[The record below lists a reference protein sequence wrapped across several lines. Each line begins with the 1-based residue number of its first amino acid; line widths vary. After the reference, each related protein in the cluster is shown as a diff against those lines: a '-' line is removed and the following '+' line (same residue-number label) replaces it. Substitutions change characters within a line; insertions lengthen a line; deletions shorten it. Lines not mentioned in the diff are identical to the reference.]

1 MVYVGSASDG
11 KFDQELDSVLVGPIP
26 VGVNKFVFHVR
37 QSFRLSP
44 RIDLSNTF
52 TITQANAPDPS
63 KIPRHDLLG
72 VTVVMV
78 TCFYRNQEFI
88 RIGYYVNN
96 ELCDENVS
104 AASNITSM
112 SKTDDGDDMEV
123 DEDHMELAPDEDSNS
138 RPVELSKKA
147 DVAKIRRNILAAKP
161 RVTRYIINWDD
172 EEEEST
178 TAAATDDV

>member
-37 QSFRLSP
+37 QSFSYFSVYRP
-44 RIDLSNTF
+44 F
-52 TITQANAPDPS
+52 KHFMTQANAPDPS

-104 AASNITSM
+104 AASNI
-112 SKTDDGDDMEV
+112 
-123 DEDHMELAPDEDSNS
+123 P
-138 RPVELSKKA
+138 RC
-147 DVAKIRRNILAAKP
+147 RRQMM
-161 RVTRYIINWDD
+161 VTTWK
-172 EEEEST
+172 
-178 TAAATDDV
+178 

>member
-1 MVYVGSASDG
+1 
-11 KFDQELDSVLVGPIP
+11 
-26 VGVNKFVFHVR
+26 
-37 QSFRLSP
+37 
-44 RIDLSNTF
+44 
-52 TITQANAPDPS
+52 
-63 KIPRHDLLG
+63 
-72 VTVVMV
+72 MV

-104 AASNITSM
+104 AASNMT
-112 SKTDDGDDMEV
+112 SKTDDDNMEV

-138 RPVELSKKA
+138 RPVELSKNA

-172 EEEEST
+172 DAEEATTT
-178 TAAATDDV
+178 TA